1 MSGGTGTVFLYG
13 AGGHAKV
20 VLDVLRARG
29 IFPSCVCDDAPE
41 AASEFCGLPVLRG
54 TAAASFLHENLR
66 VFRGENLV
74 ASASGAPAERSAA

>member
-54 TAAASFLHENLR
+54 A
-66 VFRGENLV
+66 
-74 ASASGAPAERSAA
+74 GAPAERSAA